1 MRSNDKL
8 GKLYLRR
15 ASSPKEIWMCYEV
28 FISGTGKPAMKMQ
41 LTSPIPPHRGAG
53 YTGKMCIFENL
64 CKRMFQ
70 EI

>member
-41 LTSPIPPHRGAG
+41 LTSPIPPHRGG
-53 YTGKMCIFENL
+53 L
-64 CKRMFQ
+64 HW
-70 EI
+70 